1 MIVLWGHHSHSVLEV
16 HIFPGVHIFLHIQII
31 DSFLLSPSFLPL
43 SLPFFLPISFPF
55 SVFSSS
61 SFLPSWLPFHPS
73 LFSLSSFYLFL
84 FSNEIHFYIQPT
96 EYTLTVS
103 CIVRKVARSMIL
115 VWIVRRHSSICTQFV
130 PLIQELKGIAWTFS
144 VEMKLSKIQFL
155 EGQWD
160 SLGMKVLTAE
170 PHAWVWSL
178 GSTRWKKRTDS
189 WKLFS
194 DLCTY
199 AVVQT
204 SRSTYGNTRK
214 HTQHINWPIF
224 RKI

>member
-16 HIFPGVHIFLHIQII
+16 HIFPGVHIFLHIQNI

-61 SFLPSWLPFHPS
+61 SSLPSWLPFHPS

-96 EYTLTVS
+96 LWLS
-103 CIVRKVARSMIL
+103 LALWKVARSMIL
-115 VWIVRRHSSICTQFV
+115 VWI
-130 PLIQELKGIAWTFS
+130 QELEGIAWTFS
-144 VEMKLSKIQFL
+144 V
-155 EGQWD
+155 GRG
-160 SLGMKVLTAE
+160 LGMKVLTAE
-170 PHAWVWSL
+170 PHVWVWSL

-204 SRSTYGNTRK
+204 SRSTYGSTRK